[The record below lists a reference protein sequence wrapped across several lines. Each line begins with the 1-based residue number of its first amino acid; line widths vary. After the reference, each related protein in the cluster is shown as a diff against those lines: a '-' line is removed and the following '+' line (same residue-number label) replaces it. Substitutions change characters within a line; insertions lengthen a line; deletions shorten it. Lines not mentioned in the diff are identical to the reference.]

1 MSEQILIGWNDLL
14 LFSCDLIYIHVEQLT
29 FDPQNRKRK
38 SIESVIIDISAIRAR
53 ALAAYLFYIF
63 NLFKQFGLLP

>member
-29 FDPQNRKRK
+29 FDPQNRNRK
-38 SIESVIIDISAIRAR
+38 CH
-53 ALAAYLFYIF
+53 Y
-63 NLFKQFGLLP
+63 